1 MKRATAVRS
10 SVLWMSA
17 VGLLGACGGPPE
29 QTPAPTEGDTVTTA
43 TQSLVSAPPT
53 PFGTWMSYLGSLP
66 VGGAVAS
73 NTGTSAAYEGFKLTV
88 AAHTQVALEVT
99 HLGTG
104 VGVDTGLFV
113 YGPKDAS
120 GSYGSRVLFQDDDSG
135 YGELSKIPLA
145 TFDDAGEYLV
155 VVGWSN
161 GLGKQYRLQA
171 SCVGGACVP
180 NPTPAPVNA
189 PVTLAQ
195 FPIEPSLQALL
206 GTGNAY
212 REDMYSF
219 LDRHDFAW
227 PYSTPA
233 TVDAAAAAV
242 LARSEY
248 KGYRSDTAPVTS
260 TYAAFQSRMYGQ
272 FQPLHPAILAAYG
285 DSGEGVQVKS
295 YSRQFST
302 GPNGDNWR
310 TLNVILFPVSR
321 HVIVYEQTAHEI

>member
-1 MKRATAVRS
+1 MKRGTAVRS
-10 SVLWMSA
+10 AMLWMSA
-17 VGLLGACGGPPE
+17 VGLLGACGGQPE
-29 QTPAPTEGDTVTTA
+29 QAPADGETVTTA
-43 TQSLVSAPPT
+43 AQSLVSPPST
-53 PFGTWMSYLGSLP
+53 LSGGFMNYLGTLS
-66 VGGAVAS
+66 VGGAVSS
-73 NTGTSAAYEGFKLTV
+73 NTGTTAAYEGFKLTV

-113 YGPKDAS
+113 YGPKDAN
-120 GSYGSRVLFQDDDSG
+120 GSYGTRVLFQDDDSG

-145 TFDDAGEYLV
+145 TLDDAGEYLV

-180 NPTPAPVNA
+180 NPASAPANA

-195 FPIEPSLQALL
+195 FAIEPNLQALL
-206 GTGNAY
+206 DTGNAY
-212 REDMYSF
+212 REDAFSF
-219 LDRHDFAW
+219 LDRYDFAW
-227 PYSTPA
+227 PYATPA
-233 TVDAAAAAV
+233 SLDAAAAAV

-248 KGYRSDTAPVTS
+248 SGYRNDPTPDTY
-260 TYAAFQSRMYGQ
+260 TYAAFQSQMYWQ
-272 FQPLHPAILAAYG
+272 YQPLHPAILAAYG
-285 DSGEGVQVKS
+285 DSGENVQVKS
-295 YSRQFST
+295 YFREFST

-310 TLNVILFPVSR
+310 TLNIILFPVSR